1 MEAKDEMLARREM
14 IGTLVAKARQS
25 AGLTTET
32 CAHVLEVEP
41 AQIEAYEAGESDL
54 TLPQLEIFS
63 RMLGVP
69 VTYFWSQNAA
79 ASVGQ
84 SPIPTSVL
92 LEIRRRM
99 IGVQIRQ
106 ARLAAGKSLGECAE
120 QIGATTDMLAA
131 YEYGRADI
139 PFRELEVLAAFLH
152 VPLSYFADEDLLPG
166 TEKDQQLL
174 ELIDQLPD
182 DVREFVLKPA
192 NILYVR
198 LAMLLSGLSTETLRK
213 IGEGL
218 LDITL

>member
-1 MEAKDEMLARREM
+1 MEGKDEMLARREM
-14 IGTLVAKARQS
+14 IGALVTKARQS
-25 AGLTTET
+25 AGLTLET

-54 TLPQLEIFS
+54 TLPQLEILS
-63 RMLGVP
+63 RLLGVP
-69 VTYFWSQNAA
+69 VIYFWSDNAA
-79 ASVGQ
+79 DSIEQ
-84 SPIPTSVL
+84 SLLSTSVL

-106 ARLAAGKSLGECAE
+106 ARLASGKSLGECAE
-120 QIGATTDMLAA
+120 QLGATTDDLAA

-139 PFRELEVLAAFLH
+139 PFQALEVLAAFLH
-152 VPLSYFADEDLLPG
+152 VPLSFFADEDRLSG
-166 TEKDQQLL
+166 TEQDQQLL
-174 ELIDQLPD
+174 EMIDQLPD
-182 DVREFVLKPA
+182 DVRDFVLKPT

-198 LAMLLSGLSTETLRK
+198 LAMLLSDLSTDTLRQ